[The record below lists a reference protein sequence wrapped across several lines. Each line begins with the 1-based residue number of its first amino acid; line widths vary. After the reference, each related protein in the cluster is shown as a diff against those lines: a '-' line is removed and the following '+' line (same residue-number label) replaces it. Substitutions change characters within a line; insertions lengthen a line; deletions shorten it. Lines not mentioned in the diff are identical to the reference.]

1 MTPLLQFRDS
11 TTECTSFKY
20 LFLLLFLR
28 IYGARLTMP
37 PIKEEILGMD
47 ITAPYGYQE
56 VVPLTKDIRVVLPA
70 EGRLPPVFRNMLV
83 IPLSYTE
90 ISLACHDYP
99 VVFVSGDEGKTVL
112 TMAVVGLEQQQN
124 LFVAPDLTWDRNVY
138 VPAYVRRYP
147 FCMTRVNVSGAEQ
160 PERIACVEKRAISAK
175 GDALYNVKGDALPVW
190 EAMRKLLFEFEADLA
205 RTEGMCK
212 IIAELGLLEPFN
224 MQAKPNEGEP
234 LTLSGMHRVAE
245 PKINALSSEKLKEL
259 VQNGVLP
266 RIYAH
271 LMSMSNFSRL
281 MTRRTAQT
289 RTTGKRGA
297 KI

>member
-1 MTPLLQFRDS
+1 
-11 TTECTSFKY
+11 
-20 LFLLLFLR
+20 
-28 IYGARLTMP
+28 
-37 PIKEEILGMD
+37 MD

-70 EGRLPPVFRNMLV
+70 EGRLPPVFLNMLV

-99 VVFVSGDEGKTVL
+99 VVFVSGDEGKTAL

-124 LFVAPDLTWDRNVY
+124 LFVAPDLTWDHNVY

-160 PERIACVEKRAISAK
+160 PERIACVEKRSISAK
-175 GDALYNVKGDALPVW
+175 GDALYNDKGDPLPVW
-190 EAMRKLLFEFEADLA
+190 ETTRKLLFEFEADLA
-205 RTEGMCK
+205 RTEAMCRL
-212 IIAELGLLEPFN
+212 IVELGLLEPFS
-224 MQAKPNEGEP
+224 MQANPNDGSP
-234 LTLSGMHRVAE
+234 FTLSGMFRVVE
-245 PKINALSSEKLKEL
+245 QKINELSSDKLKEL

-271 LMSMSNFSRL
+271 LMSMSNFTRLLARRAAQSR
-281 MTRRTAQT
+281 
-289 RTTGKRGA
+289 TGVKA
-297 KI
+297 